1 MGAMPTSL
9 LDRFPVTP
17 PPVAGRRGGA
27 QPPGRDPL
35 LGRLGGW
42 CFDHRRAAVGL
53 WAAVLVV
60 VLAAA
65 GAVGPAFAGGSAVPG
80 SDSDAGFAVLEEHFP
95 ELGTGGQSGM
105 IVFRADQGVDDPVV
119 VAAMERLFA
128 SVDAGFP
135 DETGTPT
142 APGATV
148 VSPYSAQSA
157 GQIASTGPLGGQLA
171 FAQVNLSADVV
182 DNE

>member
-1 MGAMPTSL
+1 MGAMVTPQPE
-9 LDRFPVTP
+9 RPPITP
-17 PPVAGRRGGA
+17 PPVADRRGGA
-27 QPPGRDPL
+27 LPPGSDSL

-42 CFDHRRAAVGL
+42 CFDHRRATVGL

-65 GAVGPAFAGGSAVPG
+65 GAVGPSFGSGSMVPD
-80 SDSDAGFAVLEEHFP
+80 SDSATGFAVLEEHFP

-105 IVFRADQGVDDPVV
+105 IVFRADQGVDDPEV

-128 SVDAGFP
+128 TVDAGFP
-135 DETGTPT
+135 DPSGTPR

-148 VSPYSAQSA
+148 VSPYTAGST
-157 GQIASTGPLGGQLA
+157 GQIASSGPLEA
-171 FAQVNLSADVV
+171 I
-182 DNE
+182 